1 MRLSRQSLLGLVM
14 LVGGII
20 MLFAMI
26 KQVNKPDLP
35 EEQTVELTPV
45 DSPDA
50 AQAQSLDTLTTTDL
64 DRESQLLAQKQQER
78 EAIIAKQEVRAAELL
93 RQQEVAE
100 ARALE
105 KARLENEEFRS
116 AAEPIN
122 DIETEV
128 TRPTVN
134 TREDVATAT
143 APVTQASAAPKL
155 EEAKVA
161 EVKPEVKKPTTIKQ
175 ETTVTQQKSELD
187 TKLAA
192 PKRAGEYIVQK
203 GESLTVIANAYNVP
217 VDALAQ
223 ANKLTSESGLQLGQ
237 TLKIPSASQIKRLQ
251 ADAAYLESKRQ
262 AEAKAKQAAEQ
273 RKAEQKA
280 ALERKSTQARQTA
293 QQNLNAARQ
302 QVKETDAKGTFGVQ
316 VALASNQEKAD
327 EIAGKFKAAGYPVNT
342 SQTDKGVRVLVGPE
356 RGKIAA
362 VALKDKINS
371 DPRVDTTSAWVLY
384 WR

>member
-45 DSPDA
+45 DSPDV

-64 DRESQLLAQKQQER
+64 DKESQLLAQKQQER

-105 KARLENEEFRS
+105 KARLENEQFRS

-134 TREDVATAT
+134 TRENVAAAPVTAQKQ
-143 APVTQASAAPKL
+143 VTQASTAPKP
-155 EEAKVA
+155 EQAKVI
-161 EVKPEVKKPTTIKQ
+161 ETKP
-175 ETTVTQQKSELD
+175 
-187 TKLAA
+187 AA
-192 PKRAGEYIVQK
+192 PKRAGEYTVQK

-280 ALERKSTQARQTA
+280 ALERKSTEARKTA

-302 QVKETDAKGTFGVQ
+302 QVKETDAKGKFGVQ
-316 VALASNQEKAD
+316 VALATNQEKAD
-327 EIAGKFKAAGYPVNT
+327 EIASKFKAAGYPVNT

>member
-14 LVGGII
+14 LLGGVI

-26 KQVNKPDLP
+26 KQVQKPEIP

-45 DSPDA
+45 ENLDGQ
-50 AQAQSLDTLTTTDL
+50 QADGLDTLTTTDL
-64 DRESQLLAQKQQER
+64 DKESQLLAVKQQER
-78 EAIIAKQEVRAAELL
+78 EAIIAKQEARAKELL
-93 RQQEVAE
+93 RQQEAAE

-105 KARLENEEFRS
+105 KARLESEEYRD

-128 TRPTVN
+128 TRPTVVAREN
-134 TREDVATAT
+134 TTQVT
-143 APVTQASAAPKL
+143 APTVTTPTPEAAKPDSTVAETPAENKPI
-155 EEAKVA
+155 EVKTA
-161 EVKPEVKKPTTIKQ
+161 EVKPAEQKPQ
-175 ETTVTQQKSELD
+175 PEPEM
-187 TKLAA
+187 
-192 PKRAGEYIVQK
+192 PKRTGAYTVQK
-203 GESLTVIANAYNVP
+203 GESLSVIASTYNVP
-217 VDALAQ
+217 IDALAQ
-223 ANKLTSESGLQLGQ
+223 ANKLTTTSGLQIGQ

-262 AEAKAKQAAEQ
+262 AELKAKQEQEQ
-273 RKAEQKA
+273 RKAEQQA
-280 ALERKSTQARQTA
+280 ALERKSTEARQTA
-293 QQNLNAARQ
+293 QQKLTAARQ

-327 EIAGKFKAAGYPVNT
+327 EIASKFSSAGYPVKT

-356 RGKIAA
+356 RGKVAA

-371 DPRVDTTSAWVLY
+371 DPRVNTTSAWVLY

>member
-64 DRESQLLAQKQQER
+64 DKESQLLAQKQQER

-187 TKLAA
+187 TKQAA

-327 EIAGKFKAAGYPVNT
+327 EIASKFKAAGYPVNT